1 MDDDHRKS
9 YRHFLPFF
17 QIFFRFFPLSP
28 VLKNHKDLKKKNH
41 HQTSVGFGFCF
52 LFNYE
57 KVVILNS

>member
-28 VLKNHKDLKKKNH
+28 VLKNHKDLKNKTKQNKPLW
-41 HQTSVGFGFCF
+41 VLGFVFC
-52 LFNYE
+52 LIMR
-57 KVVILNS
+57 K